1 MGRVEKMIRQ
11 SNNDVSIK
19 RIKQGEANFHFCHDG
34 ITLTPRASLE
44 ISPVCPA
51 HMRSMI
57 ERAILDGYLRPV
69 AYVREDEFMWE
80 QLQT

>member
-1 MGRVEKMIRQ
+1 MISQ
-11 SNNDVSIK
+11 SNNNTNVK
-19 RIKQGEANFHFCHDG
+19 VFKQGDTNFHFSHDG
-34 ITLTPRASLE
+34 ITLTPRAGLD

-69 AYVREDEFMWE
+69 AYMREDEFMWE